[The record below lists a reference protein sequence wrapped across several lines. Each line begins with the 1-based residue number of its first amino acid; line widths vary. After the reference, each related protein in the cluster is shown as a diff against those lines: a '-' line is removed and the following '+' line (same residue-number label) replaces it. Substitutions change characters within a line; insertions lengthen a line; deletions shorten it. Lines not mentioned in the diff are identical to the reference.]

1 MRVLVTGA
9 AGFVGAVL
17 VRKLREEGHAVEAVV
32 RPGGDRWRLEGVD
45 VPLHAADLSDGA
57 SVEALVD
64 RIRPEWIFH
73 LAAHG
78 AYPSQKD
85 VRTMVRTNV
94 IGTLNLVESCLRAGF
109 EAFVNTGSSSE
120 YGFTDHAPSE
130 DEEPRPNSDYAATK
144 LTTTLYGSAVAERH
158 QVRLS
163 TLRLYSVYGPFEEP
177 TRLLP
182 VLAVQ
187 GMEGKLPALVSPD
200 VSRDFVHVDDVVEAY
215 LSAAK
220 GPAGVYNVG
229 TGKQTTIRDAV
240 EMARRVL
247 SISAEPDWGTMP
259 DRSWDSRVWVAD
271 ARKIQRELGWRPKV
285 ELEEGFTRL
294 ARWIREDPER
304 SRFYRGLPAGRER
317 A

>member
-17 VRKLREEGHAVEAVV
+17 VRRLREQGHTVEALV
-32 RPGGDRWRLEGVD
+32 RPGGDRWRLEGVHI
-45 VPLHAADLSDGA
+45 PIHAADLADGP
-57 SVEALVD
+57 SVEAVVD

-85 VRTMVRTNV
+85 VRSMVRINL
-94 IGTLNLVESCLRAGF
+94 IGTMNLVESCRRAGF

-130 DEEPRPNSDYAATK
+130 EDEPRPNSAYAATK
-144 LTTTLYGSAVAERH
+144 LTTTLYVSAAAERH
-158 QVRLS
+158 NLRLS

-182 VLAVQ
+182 VLAVR
-187 GMEGKLPALVSPD
+187 GMEGKLPPLVSPE
-200 VSRDFVHVDDVVEAY
+200 VARDFVYVDDVVDAY
-215 LSAAK
+215 LSAAE

-229 TGKQTTIRDAV
+229 TGKQTTIREVV
-240 EMARRVL
+240 EIARRVFA
-247 SISAEPDWGTMP
+247 ISVEPQWGTMP
-259 DRSWDSRVWVAD
+259 DRSWDSTVWIAD
-271 ARKIQRELGWRPKV
+271 SRKIQRELGWKPKV
-285 ELEEGFTRL
+285 ALEDGFTRL

-304 SRFYRGLPAGRER
+304 TRFYRRLPPAGDR

>member
-17 VRKLREEGHAVEAVV
+17 VRRLLEEGHAVQAMV
-32 RPGGDRWRLEGVD
+32 RPGGDRWRLAGVD
-45 VPLHAADLSDGA
+45 VPIHAVDLSDGA
-57 SVEALVD
+57 SVEARFD

-78 AYPSQKD
+78 AYPSQTD
-85 VRTMVRTNV
+85 VPAMVRTNV
-94 IGTLNLVESCLRAGF
+94 IGTLNLVESSLRVGF

-158 QVRLS
+158 RVRLS

-182 VLAVQ
+182 VLAVE
-187 GMEGKLPALVSPD
+187 GMAGKLPPLVSPG
-200 VSRDFVHVDDVVEAY
+200 VARDFVYVDDVVEAY
-215 LSAAK
+215 LLAAK
-220 GPAGVYNVG
+220 GPAGVYNLG
-229 TGKQTTIRDAV
+229 TGKQTTIGDVV

-247 SISAEPDWGTMP
+247 SISPEPEWQTMP
-259 DRSWDSRVWVAD
+259 DRSWDSTLWVAD
-271 ARKIQRELGWRPKV
+271 SRKIRRELGWKPKV
-285 ELEEGFTRL
+285 ALEEGFTRL
-294 ARWIREDPER
+294 TRWIREDPER
-304 SRFYRGLPAGRER
+304 HRFYRRLPAGTDR

>member
-85 VRTMVRTNV
+85 VPTMVRTNV

-215 LSAAK
+215 LAAAK

-229 TGKQTTIRDAV
+229 TGKQITIRDAV

-247 SISAEPDWGTMP
+247 SISAEPHWGTMP

-285 ELEEGFTRL
+285 E
-294 ARWIREDPER
+294 
-304 SRFYRGLPAGRER
+304 
-317 A
+317 